1 MENDGAFVVK
11 AGCFY
16 ICYGRLSV
24 IGFKDV
30 RGMDVLGR
38 FPCVVA
44 FGVALPFYE
53 IFQGLAT
60 PKMSMITDLLH
71 FVFCFS
77 VDKVRWW
84 SGKVGAMCGSFA
96 IGR

>member
-1 MENDGAFVVK
+1 MKSDGAFVIR

-16 ICYGRLSV
+16 VRCGRLSV

-38 FPCVVA
+38 FPCVIA
-44 FGVALPFYE
+44 FRVTFPFYE
-53 IFQGLAT
+53 ILQGLVT
-60 PKMSMITDLLH
+60 PKIPVVTDLLY
-71 FVFCFS
+71 FVFRFA
-77 VDKVRWW
+77 VDKVRWRP
-84 SGKVGAMCGSFA
+84 GEVRAVCGSFA